1 MKRTMG
7 RTAVGILCALL
18 LLPAAVRA
26 QQQGSIE
33 LKSTAQ
39 AEVVETNKKGE
50 KHVKRVDA
58 AKAKVVPGDIVVF
71 TTNYKNVGKQP
82 AEKVEITNPVPEHML
97 YVDQSAEG
105 KGMKIEFSVDKGK
118 SYGSPDTLIVTDAQG
133 KQRKA
138 ETIDYTN
145 IRWTVAKP
153 LGPGGKGTV
162 SFKAKLK

>member
-1 MKRTMG
+1 MKKT
-7 RTAVGILCALL
+7 VLGILCALL
-18 LLPAAVRA
+18 LLPVAALA

-50 KHVKRVDA
+50 KQVKRVEVS
-58 AKAKVVPGDIVVF
+58 KAKVVPGDVVVF
-71 TTNYKNVGKQP
+71 TTTYKNVGKQP
-82 AEKVEITNPVPEHML
+82 ADKVTIMNPVPEHML

-118 SYGSPDTLIVTDAQG
+118 SYGSPNTLMVIDALG
-133 KQRKA
+133 NKQQA
-138 ETIDYTN
+138 TILDYTN
-145 IRWTVAKP
+145 IRWIAVKP
-153 LGPGGKGTV
+153 LAPGGKGTV